1 MLFLI
6 KHFLTQLE
14 RLELIRVVVEV
25 DGGRGLLKEVS
36 ALHFDLGII
45 LYVRV
50 DTIGLRATSL
60 ESVNAIPLL
69 WLILLRQ
76 YDLVKVDWSSL
87 RLIKKRLEIVCHILL
102 RYLDRAEAVAMQ
114 YLLLRQASI
123 VSIAHVLDALIV
135 ISRLS

>member
-6 KHFLTQLE
+6 KYFLAQLE

-25 DGGRGLLKEVS
+25 DGGRGLLEEVS
-36 ALHFDLGII
+36 ALYFDLGII

-50 DTIGLRATSL
+50 DTTGLRATSL

-76 YDLVKVDWSSL
+76 YYLVKVDWSSL

-114 YLLLRQASI
+114 YLLLRQSSI
-123 VSIAHVLDALIV
+123 VSIAYVLDALIV